1 MVPNQLRRLL
11 PALRGWLGRAGFASL
26 TVGVLLFGYQAGFIL
41 LDIQLAL
48 LNTVL
53 TIALL
58 QAEFAVLSFAGFI
71 LASALVFLAWSAQP
85 CRYEPATD
93 DGSLTA
99 IVPVYRDANVLQRAI
114 NSLRNSDYENLDVL
128 IVCEEHDGPTRR
140 RAKELA
146 QLDDVDYLVNTRNP
160 GSKAGAINYA
170 VAQTESDFISVHDAD
185 ELVDEQ
191 FLPKAVAKLRDN
203 DVVQGRT
210 VPEPSGFIESLAY
223 YESVLLSYVSRRVLY
238 VLTDFKMAASRAV
251 VMRRE
256 AHEAVGGYDEEM
268 LTEDFFFAYQCY
280 RERLDV
286 AELLDSPARIDAAHT
301 ITDWWGQRK
310 RWMTGYS
317 QVLHRLV
324 ATIRPVTDYRN
335 VLATVICASTVMGSV
350 LMLTM
355 LSKFAVLFVSGSKTL
370 FVFPLSALTLVTL
383 GIHVH
388 DHSRG
393 LVSAPSWYWLFVPL
407 LLPVYSLSAIKAVF
421 EYVFSWDGEW
431 YRVTKDA

>member
-1 MVPNQLRRLL
+1 MVPELPQRLQ
-11 PALRGWLGRAGFASL
+11 PTVRGWLGRAGFASL
-26 TVGVLLFGYQAGFIL
+26 TGGVLLFGYQAGFIL
-41 LDIQLAL
+41 MDIQLAL

-58 QAEFAVLSFAGFI
+58 QAEFAVLSFAAFI
-71 LASALVFLAWSAQP
+71 LASALVFLAWSAQSCP
-85 CRYEPATD
+85 YDPEYDVGTV
-93 DGSLTA
+93 TA
-99 IVPVYRDANVLQRAI
+99 IVPVYRDANVLHRSVE
-114 NSLRNSDYENLDVL
+114 SLRNSNYEDVDVL
-128 IVCEEHDGPTRR
+128 VVCEQHDGPTRR
-140 RAKELA
+140 RAEELA
-146 QLDDVDYLVNTRNP
+146 ALDGVEYLVNTENP

-170 VAQTESDFISVHDAD
+170 VAEVDSEYVSVHDAD
-185 ELVDEQ
+185 ELVDAD
-191 FLPKAVAKLRDN
+191 FLPKAVAKLQHN

-210 VPEPSGFIESLAY
+210 IPEPSGFIESLAY

-238 VLTDFKMAASRAV
+238 VFTDFKMAASRAV
-251 VMRRE
+251 AMRRDTLE
-256 AHEAVGGYDEEM
+256 SIGGYDDEM
-268 LTEDFFFAYQCY
+268 LTEDFYFAYQCY

-286 AELLDSPARIDAAHT
+286 AELLDNPSRIDAAHT

-335 VLATVICASTVMGSV
+335 IFATIICASTVVGSL

-355 LSKFAVLFVSGSKTL
+355 LSKFAVLLVAGSKGL
-370 FVFPLSALTLVTL
+370 FVFPLGAITLVTL
-383 GIHVH
+383 GIHFH
-388 DHSRG
+388 DYSRG
-393 LVSAPSWYWLFVPL
+393 LVSAPSWYWVFVPL

-421 EYVFSWDGEW
+421 EYVFSWSGEW